1 MSMTIFG
8 IQAVCR
14 ISPDDLKRLVL
25 SPRVSRNGRTYD
37 GMKLYDILTAEYGW
51 ARPDPEADCVC
62 LSRREESE
70 IVPDIPLPDGK
81 RGSMYLCWPETSE
94 TEPSVFLI
102 YRNEDF
108 DKNDDGL
115 HITGFRCRDG
125 RLYIEY
131 ENLEDTWSLHGD
143 DPSSGSTEGFQET
156 IDEETGAPSL
166 AVPEPER
173 RYIAGITG
181 YARGRGIPFRSVA
194 CTKRVAVP
202 VDIF

>member
-25 SPRVSRNGRTYD
+25 SSRVSRDGKTYNGK
-37 GMKLYDILTAEYGW
+37 KLYDILTAEYGW
-51 ARPDPEADCVC
+51 SRPDPEADCVC

-81 RGSMYLCWPETSE
+81 RGSMYLCWPEATE
-94 TEPSVFLI
+94 AEPSVFLI

-108 DKNDDGL
+108 DKSDDGL
-115 HITGFRCRDG
+115 HITGFYCRDG
-125 RLYIEY
+125 RLHIEY

-143 DPSSGSTEGFQET
+143 DPSSGSTEGFQDT
-156 IDEETGAPSL
+156 VDGTGAPL
-166 AVPEPER
+166 PAVPETEW
-173 RYIAGITG
+173 RYISGITG
-181 YARGRGIPFRSVA
+181 YARSCGIHFRRVE